1 MRRLLELAYP
11 RLDDHG
17 YILVSLYS
25 ALHMSALSQSLCCSL
40 AVMVISILYSSLLH
54 YIKQFDTTVAYALHN
69 ADKGGAGAARRESRR
84 ESLILPIP
92 NSYQTV
98 EGGGGNSRAG
108 M

>member
-1 MRRLLELAYP
+1 
-11 RLDDHG
+11 
-17 YILVSLYS
+17 
-25 ALHMSALSQSLCCSL
+25 
-40 AVMVISILYSSLLH
+40 MVISILYSSLLH
-54 YIKQFDTTVAYALHN
+54 YIKQFDTTIAYALHN

-84 ESLILPIP
+84 ESLIPPIP